1 MTPLIARRAAAME
14 ATLRHLAEVKRLGA
28 EDIGPKLGI
37 APVTALR
44 YLRLLGIDFPT
55 NGRKVFRL
63 DRTGWDKDVPQLY
76 RQGVP
81 TKEIARRKGVS
92 TSSVYRYLANGG
104 HITVRE
110 RDTYA

>member
-1 MTPLIARRAAAME
+1 MTPLTARRAKAYEPVMRE
-14 ATLRHLAEVKRLGA
+14 LAEVQRLGA

-37 APVTALR
+37 SPVTALR
-44 YLRLLGIDFPT
+44 YLRLLGIDFLT

-63 DRTGWDKDVPQLY
+63 DRTGWDKDVPKLY

-92 TSSVYRYLANGG
+92 PSSVYRWLANNG

-110 RDTYA
+110 RDTHA